1 MLDAVGKAHIDDASR
16 ECGFIRLRAD
26 FFVYSQHSSCYDSAS
41 GSRSIVRAIGAR
53 AVPSGWARCSR
64 SDPDHVNWG

>member
-16 ECGFIRLRAD
+16 GCGFIRLRAG
-26 FFVYSQHSSCYDSAS
+26 FFVYSQHPSFLDTAS
-41 GSRSIVRAIGAR
+41 GSRSIVRVIGAR

-64 SDPDHVNWG
+64 SDPAHISWG